1 MAGEGYIDGVQLRK
15 LHMGI
20 MVPRAAEAIAITAT
34 PGLPIY
40 TITGGLVLVTGLLGK
55 CTTTH
60 GGVANTMS
68 FELNPT
74 AATGANSV
82 ITATTDLG
90 TASVVGDVAVVVGA
104 PATGPL
110 GGHVELNVLGSTSG
124 KGIVMNAGV
133 IGLVA
138 TAANGAWA
146 WYIFYVPIDDGAYI
160 TVA

>member
-1 MAGEGYIDGVQLRK
+1 MANFDEGKALRK
-15 LHMGI
+15 LLMGI
-20 MVPRAAEAIAITAT
+20 KVERAAQAIAITAT
-34 PGLPIY
+34 PGLPMF
-40 TITGGLVLVTGLLGK
+40 TIAGGLVLVTGLLGV

-74 AATGANSV
+74 AATGANSA

-110 GGHVELNVLGSTSG
+110 GGHVEVNVLGSTSG
-124 KGIVMNAGV
+124 KGIVMNNGV

-138 TAANGAWA
+138 TAANGAWR
-146 WYIFYVPIDDGAYI
+146 WILFYVPIDDGAFI
-160 TVA
+160 VTA

>member
-1 MAGEGYIDGVQLRK
+1 MSSGDYVTGKALRK
-15 LHMGI
+15 LYLGNK
-20 MVPRAAEAIAITAT
+20 VDRAAEAITTTAT
-34 PGLPIY
+34 PGAAMY
-40 TITGGLVLVTGLLGK
+40 NVNGLCLVTGLLGV

-68 FELNPT
+68 FEFNPT
-74 AATGANSV
+74 LATGATSA

-104 PATGPL
+104 PGTGPL
-110 GGHVELNVLGSTSG
+110 GGHVAVNVLGSTSG
-124 KGIVMNAGV
+124 KGIVLNDGV

-138 TAANGAWA
+138 TATNGGWR
-146 WYIFYVPIDDGAYI
+146 WMIFYVPLDDGADI

>member
-1 MAGEGYIDGVQLRK
+1 MVEGYLDGVQLRK
-15 LHMGI
+15 LMLGI
-20 MVPRAAEAIAITAT
+20 TVPRAAQAIVITAT
-34 PGLPIY
+34 PGLPMY
-40 TITGGLVLVTGLLGK
+40 TIIGGLVLVTGLLGV

-74 AATGANSV
+74 AATGANTA

-110 GGHVELNVLGSTSG
+110 GGHVENNVLGSTAG
-124 KGIVMNAGV
+124 KGIVCNAGV

-138 TAANGAWA
+138 TAANGGWR
-146 WYIFYVPIDDGAYI
+146 WVIFYMPIDDGAYI
-160 TVA
+160 RVA

>member
-1 MAGEGYIDGVQLRK
+1 MVEGYLDGVQLRK

-20 MVPRAAEAIAITAT
+20 TVPRAAELIAITGT

-40 TITGGLVLVTGLLGK
+40 NIIGGVILVTGLFGV

-68 FELNPT
+68 FEHDPA
-74 AATGANSV
+74 AATGADNV

-90 TASVVGDVAVVVGA
+90 TASVVGDIAVVVGA
-104 PATGPL
+104 PGTGPL
-110 GGHVELNVLGSTSG
+110 GGHVTVQVLGSTAG
-124 KGIVMNAGV
+124 KGILMAAGI

-138 TAANGAWA
+138 TAANGGWR
-146 WYIFYVPIDDGAYI
+146 WVISYVPMDDGAYI

>member
-1 MAGEGYIDGVQLRK
+1 MVEGYLDGVQLRK
-15 LHMGI
+15 LMMGI
-20 MVPRAAEAIAITAT
+20 VVPRAAQLIAITAT

-40 TITGGLVLVTGLLGK
+40 TITGGVILVTGLFGV

-68 FELNPT
+68 FEINPT
-74 AATGANSV
+74 AATGANSA

-90 TASVVGDVAVVVGA
+90 ATAVVGDVAVVVGA

-110 GGHVELNVLGSTSG
+110 GGHVEVNVLGSTAG
-124 KGIVMNAGV
+124 KGILMNAGV

-138 TAANGAWA
+138 TAANGGWR
-146 WYIFYVPIDDGAYI
+146 WVISYVPMDDGAYI

>member
-20 MVPRAAEAIAITAT
+20 MVPRAAQLIAITAT
-34 PGLPIY
+34 PGLPMF
-40 TITGGLVLVTGLLGK
+40 TITGGLILVTGLLGK

-60 GGVANTMS
+60 GAAANNLS
-68 FELNPT
+68 FELNPA
-74 AATGANSV
+74 AATGADSA
-82 ITATTDLG
+82 ITGVTDLG

-110 GGHVELNVLGSTSG
+110 GGHVENNVLGSTAG
-124 KGIVMNAGV
+124 KGILMNAGV

-138 TAANGAWA
+138 TALNGAWR
-146 WYIFYVPIDDGAYI
+146 WCIHYVPLDDGAYI

>member
-1 MAGEGYIDGVQLRK
+1 MVEGYLDGVQLRK
-15 LHMGI
+15 LLMGI
-20 MVPRAAEAIAITAT
+20 TVHRAAEAIAITVS

-40 TITGGLVLVTGLLGK
+40 TITGGVILVTGLWGV

-60 GGVANTMS
+60 GAVANTMS

-74 AATGANSV
+74 AATGANSA
-82 ITATTDLG
+82 ITGTTDLG

-110 GGHVELNVLGSTSG
+110 GGHVEVNVLGSTAG
-124 KGIVMNAGV
+124 KGILMNAGV

-138 TAANGAWA
+138 TAANGAWR
-146 WYIFYVPIDDGAYI
+146 WCISYVPMDDGAYV

>member
-1 MAGEGYIDGVQLRK
+1 MANLMQGKALRDLYIGKKVD
-15 LHMGI
+15 
-20 MVPRAAEAIAITAT
+20 RAAEVITTTAT
-34 PGLPIY
+34 PGAPMFDVH
-40 TITGGLVLVTGLLGK
+40 GLCLVTGLLGV

-68 FELNPT
+68 FEFNPDV
-74 AATGANSV
+74 ATGANSA

-110 GGHVELNVLGSTSG
+110 GGHVAVNVLGSTSG
-124 KGIVMNAGV
+124 KGIVLNDGV

-138 TAANGAWA
+138 TATNGGWR
-146 WYIFYVPIDDGAYI
+146 WVLFYVPIDDGAYI
-160 TVA
+160 DAV

>member
-15 LHMGI
+15 LMMGI
-20 MVPRAAEAIAITAT
+20 MVPRASQAIVITAS

-40 TITGGLVLVTGLLGK
+40 TITGGLILVTGLLGK
-55 CTTTH
+55 CTVTH

-68 FELNPT
+68 FELDPL
-74 AATGANSV
+74 AATGATSA

-90 TASVVGDVAVVVGA
+90 TTSVVGDVAVVVGA

-124 KGIVMNAGV
+124 KGIVMNEGN

-138 TAANGAWA
+138 TAANGGWA
-146 WYIFYVPIDDGAYI
+146 WYLFYIPIDDGAY
-160 TVA
+160 VRAV

>member
-1 MAGEGYIDGVQLRK
+1 MSDYLDGKALRK
-15 LHMGI
+15 LTLGT
-20 MVPRAAEAIAITAT
+20 MVPRAAQLIAITAT

-40 TITGGLVLVTGLLGK
+40 TVTGLILVTGLLGV

-68 FELNPT
+68 FEFNPT
-74 AATGANSV
+74 AATGANSA

-90 TASVVGDVAVVVGA
+90 TTSVVGDVAVVVGA

-110 GGHVELNVLGSTSG
+110 GGHVAVNVLGSTSG
-124 KGIVMNAGV
+124 KGIVLNDGV

-138 TAANGAWA
+138 TAANGGWR
-146 WYIFYVPIDDGAYI
+146 WILFYIPIDDGAYVR
-160 TVA
+160 VA

>member
-1 MAGEGYIDGVQLRK
+1 MVEGYLDGVQLRK
-15 LHMGI
+15 LMLGI
-20 MVPRAAEAIAITAT
+20 TVPRAAQLIAITAT

-40 TITGGLVLVTGLLGK
+40 NVFGLLLVTGLLGV

-68 FELNPT
+68 FEFNPT

-82 ITATTDLG
+82 ITGTTDLG

-110 GGHVELNVLGSTSG
+110 GGHVAVNVLGSTAG
-124 KGIVMNAGV
+124 KGIVLNDGV

-138 TAANGAWA
+138 TAANGGWR
-146 WYIFYVPIDDGAYI
+146 WVIFYMPIDDGAYI

>member
-1 MAGEGYIDGVQLRK
+1 MANFDEGKAIRK
-15 LHMGI
+15 LLMGI
-20 MVPRAAEAIAITAT
+20 KVDRAAEAVAITAT
-34 PGLPIY
+34 PGAPMFDVVGLAL
-40 TITGGLVLVTGLLGK
+40 ITGILGV

-68 FELNPT
+68 FEFNPD

-110 GGHVELNVLGSTSG
+110 GGHVAVNVLGSTIG
-124 KGIVMNAGV
+124 KGIVMNDGV

-138 TAANGAWA
+138 TAANGAWR
-146 WYIFYVPIDDGAYI
+146 WVLFYVPIDDGAY
-160 TVA
+160 VLAV

>member
-1 MAGEGYIDGVQLRK
+1 MVEGYLDGVQLRK
-15 LHMGI
+15 LMLGI
-20 MVPRAAEAIAITAT
+20 SVPRAAQNIAITAT
-34 PGLPIY
+34 PGLPMY
-40 TITGGLVLVTGLLGK
+40 TITGGLVLVTGLLGV

-68 FELNPT
+68 FEFNPT
-74 AATGANSV
+74 AATGATSA

-104 PATGPL
+104 PGTGPL
-110 GGHVELNVLGSTSG
+110 GGHVELNVLGLTAG

-138 TAANGAWA
+138 TAANGAWR
-146 WYIFYVPIDDGAYI
+146 WRIFYMPIDDGAYI

>member
-1 MAGEGYIDGVQLRK
+1 MGNYVDGKALRK
-15 LHMGI
+15 LQLGI
-20 MVPRAAEAIAITAT
+20 EVPRAAEIITTTAT
-34 PGLPIY
+34 PGAPMY
-40 TITGGLVLVTGLLGK
+40 DVHGLCLVTGLLGV

-68 FELNPT
+68 FEFNPD
-74 AATGANSV
+74 AATGADSA

-110 GGHVELNVLGSTSG
+110 GGHVAVNVLGSTSG
-124 KGIVMNAGV
+124 KGIVLNDGV

-138 TAANGAWA
+138 TATNGGWR
-146 WYIFYVPIDDGAYI
+146 WIIFYIPLDDGAYI
-160 TVA
+160 TVL